1 MRVVEGSGFDLSLVA
16 AGGTPLRIVNVWGD
30 IGMLRKFVTVA
41 ISAAALGGCAT
52 IDNRRAEDPA
62 NVADQISGYDG
73 TCAPSKA
80 DPKVVNTICYPLLGS
95 KLFRKNTSSKIGIQE
110 QDVYSVRLD
119 HGHMRYVS
127 EFPLRP
133 GRVLDGKNPFRAQAE
148 IVVLARA
155 FEFGPVAKADLNALV
170 TSTEPQ
176 AAAESRRD
184 GWAAEFYAVFGSVRV
199 VRACLGGA
207 GIFGA
212 LTLWQVWSV
221 WQTLPWAQLALGQGG
236 MP

>member
-52 IDNRRAEDPA
+52 IDTGYIDYRRAEDPA

-110 QDVYSVRLD
+110 QDVYSMARTLF
-119 HGHMRYVS
+119 GRKPRS
-127 EFPLRP
+127 SSWP
-133 GRVLDGKNPFRAQAE
+133 GRLTS
-148 IVVLARA
+148 ARS
-155 FEFGPVAKADLNALV
+155 PRR
-170 TSTEPQ
+170 TST
-176 AAAESRRD
+176 R
-184 GWAAEFYAVFGSVRV
+184 W
-199 VRACLGGA
+199 
-207 GIFGA
+207 
-212 LTLWQVWSV
+212 
-221 WQTLPWAQLALGQGG
+221 
-236 MP
+236 